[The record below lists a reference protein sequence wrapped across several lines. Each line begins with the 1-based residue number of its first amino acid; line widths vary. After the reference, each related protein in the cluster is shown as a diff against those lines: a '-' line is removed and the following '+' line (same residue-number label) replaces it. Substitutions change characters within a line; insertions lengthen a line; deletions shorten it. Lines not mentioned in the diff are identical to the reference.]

1 LTERPYF
8 RLGLTGYPL
17 GHSLSPRLPTAAL
30 AAARLPGEYQ
40 LYPADPAEPR
50 RLAELAACLR
60 AGELNGL
67 NVTIPHKQAILA
79 HLDGLTPLAQRLG
92 AVNTLY
98 MEGGRLLG
106 DNTDAPGFWA
116 DFSRLPGAQTPGLA
130 LVLGAGGSARAVTA
144 ALLAHGWQVGLA
156 ARRRTQAEQ
165 LLAELHAGAQAQA
178 IDLTADA
185 LRPYTTP
192 ARALINTTPAGMH
205 PHTQDCA
212 WPDELPLPGGAIVYD
227 LIYNPACTRLIT
239 RANAQGLAARS
250 GLGMLIEQA
259 ALAFARWTGIQP
271 PRAALWQAAPA
282 EFVLS
287 ATDLP

>member
-1 LTERPYF
+1 MTERPYF

-17 GHSLSPRLPTAAL
+17 GHSLSPRLHTAAL

-116 DFSRLPGAQTPGLA
+116 DFSRLPGAQTPGL
-130 LVLGAGGSARAVTA
+130 GFA
-144 ALLAHGWQVGLA
+144 ALNAGCLALDPGYTCNLA
-156 ARRRTQAEQ
+156 N
-165 LLAELHAGAQAQA
+165 
-178 IDLTADA
+178 
-185 LRPYTTP
+185 
-192 ARALINTTPAGMH
+192 LINRNWCGIDH
-205 PHTQDCA
+205 LESSQI
-212 WPDELPLPGGAIVYD
+212 LK
-227 LIYNPACTRLIT
+227 YNTKT
-239 RANAQGLAARS
+239 NAYNFTKPVWSKYASTVAT
-250 GLGMLIEQA
+250 
-259 ALAFARWTGIQP
+259 W
-271 PRAALWQAAPA
+271 
-282 EFVLS
+282 S
-287 ATDLP
+287 AMFSIRYTFN